1 MAGPLGQ
8 YSDSVKNGVFELAN
22 TGNYYVTPEMSR
34 ELKHITHGV
43 EHVNLDQ
50 DFLATSREWAQKCG
64 PERTHLERAGKSLT
78 FSEVPAHDAVLF
90 VLKATGAV
98 IKCQMTSTYLC
109 QHVYHV
115 YVHLQVPHKQ
125 CSTHHRPSTVYEGRS
140 TYERSTLNR
149 TTKCDRPITAR

>member
-1 MAGPLGQ
+1 MIRMDTRPMAGPLGQ

-78 FSEVPAHDAVLF
+78 F
-90 VLKATGAV
+90 LK
-98 IKCQMTSTYLC
+98 YLLTTL
-109 QHVYHV
+109 Y
-115 YVHLQVPHKQ
+115 
-125 CSTHHRPSTVYEGRS
+125 CS
-140 TYERSTLNR
+140 
-149 TTKCDRPITAR
+149 C